1 MNELVKAAKQMHAM
15 IDEAYGEL
23 LADGHR
29 DGPRCL
35 LLTNLEIALEAGR
48 QAIAQ
53 AEADHI
59 RDATKKVAEPVAWL
73 YDWEHE
79 GEIVTGWVTQDFET
93 TKFNNGHNVRPLY
106 AAPQPPNA
114 NIRSASE
121 YSEQEPIGYVIQ
133 DDNYDGSKIRAEP
146 VSGCCLPV
154 YLAAPPQPNEE
165 RQEPVATL
173 YRYVKDNMEP
183 MTEWKAC
190 AEWPM
195 IESRGLEI
203 IPLYTA
209 QPQRE
214 WIEPSDEQ
222 IAKIN
227 GFYSQASFETIAHAA
242 LALAKELNHG

>member
-1 MNELVKAAKQMHAM
+1 MNDLVKAAKQMHAM

-59 RDATKKVAEPVAWL
+59 RDATKKVA
-73 YDWEHE
+73 
-79 GEIVTGWVTQDFET
+79 
-93 TKFNNGHNVRPLY
+93 
-106 AAPQPPNA
+106 
-114 NIRSASE
+114 
-121 YSEQEPIGYVIQ
+121 
-133 DDNYDGSKIRAEP
+133 
-146 VSGCCLPV
+146 
-154 YLAAPPQPNEE
+154 
-165 RQEPVATL
+165 EPVATL